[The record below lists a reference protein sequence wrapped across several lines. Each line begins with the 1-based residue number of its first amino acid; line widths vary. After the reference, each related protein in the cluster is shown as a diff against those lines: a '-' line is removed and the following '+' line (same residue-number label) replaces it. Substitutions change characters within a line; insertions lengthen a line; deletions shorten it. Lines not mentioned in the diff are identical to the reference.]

1 MQIFALNCINGAF
14 LTGFGAFCGFS
25 GVLRV
30 AEMYAFIARIWVG
43 VCRVYVHDTPESIA
57 VLILR
62 SVDCREN
69 GVCRSVEVG
78 ISHDWRR

>member
-1 MQIFALNCINGAF
+1 
-14 LTGFGAFCGFS
+14 
-25 GVLRV
+25 
-30 AEMYAFIARIWVG
+30 MYAFIARIWVG

-69 GVCRSVEVG
+69 GVSRSVEVG
-78 ISHDWRR
+78 ISHDWRC